1 MVMTIDDE
9 RNSGLVKALK
19 QSNRYTNSLNVAGGC
34 DELGQ
39 SNIKNGGE
47 QACIA
52 FFPEKYGEWLV
63 PIMED
68 VLAGNP
74 VPSFTA
80 SGLVTITKQNIKKY
94 YP

>member
-1 MVMTIDDE
+1 M
-9 RNSGLVKALK
+9 KALK
-19 QSNRYTNSLNVAGGC
+19 QSNRYTNSLNIAGGC
-34 DELGQ
+34 DDLGQ
-39 SNIKNGGE
+39 ANVKNGGE
-47 QACIA
+47 QACVA

-80 SGLVTITKQNIKKY
+80 SGLVTITKANIKKY